1 MKRLPP
7 NQLNNAIRRERDT
20 SALVRLLTLLL
31 CGLVLAGGFVFAAE
45 RHFTAVHYGY
55 QSEQLR
61 RERGRLLDQQ
71 ATLLL
76 AREQAATPSR
86 LETAA
91 REIGMQ
97 PALAAQIVGAQK
109 VERSLPH
116 VSPAFVNASVA
127 VRR

>member
-1 MKRLPP
+1 MRRLPP
-7 NQLNNAIRRERDT
+7 NQLNNAIHRERDK

-31 CGLVLAGGFVFAAE
+31 CGLMLAGGFVFAAG
-45 RHFTAVHYGY
+45 RHFTAVGYGY

-61 RERGRLLDQQ
+61 RERARLLDQQ
-71 ATLLL
+71 AALLL
-76 AREQAATPSR
+76 AREQAATPSK

-97 PALAAQIVGAQK
+97 PALAAQIIGAQK

-116 VSPAFVNASVA
+116 VSPAFVNASA
-127 VRR
+127 TLRR

>member
-7 NQLNNAIRRERDT
+7 NGINNAIHRERDT
-20 SALVRLLTLLL
+20 SALARLLTLLL
-31 CGLVLAGGFVFAAE
+31 CGLVLAGGFVFAAG

-61 RERGRLLDQQ
+61 RERARLLDQQ
-71 ATLLL
+71 AALLL

-86 LETAA
+86 LEAAA

-97 PALAAQIVGAQK
+97 PALAAQIISAQK

-116 VSPAFVNASVA
+116 VSPAFVSASVA
-127 VRR
+127 MRR